1 MILTVLQTIED
12 DQLRLAVER
21 LFNMYHKH
29 MLVKANDILH
39 NWHDAEDAVQDT
51 FYRISRNIE
60 DFLPVESQSAK
71 ALLMIYTRNVAI
83 NMYNRKKTYNK
94 LFYSKKDIGE
104 IELPSNDP
112 DDDVL
117 DLLIN
122 EETVE
127 ILRQGIAQLDELH
140 RDVIILKYYYRKK
153 NLEIA
158 DIMCVDVNVI
168 NARVFRAKKKLLA
181 CLEKSKIIGKHP

>member
-12 DQLRLAVER
+12 DQLRLAVEH
-21 LFNMYHKH
+21 LFNMYHKQ
-29 MLVKANDILH
+29 MLAKANDILH

-51 FYRISRNIE
+51 FYRIYRNIE

-94 LFYSKKDIGE
+94 LFYSKKDIGD

-122 EETVE
+122 QETVE
-127 ILRQGIAQLDELH
+127 TLRQGIAQLDEMH
-140 RDVIILKYYYRKK
+140 RDVIMLKYYYRKK
-153 NLEIA
+153 NTEIA

-181 CLEKSKIIGKHP
+181 YMKGVGV

>member
-1 MILTVLQTIED
+1 MILFVLQTIED
-12 DQLRLAVER
+12 DQLRMAVER
-21 LFNMYHKH
+21 LYNIYHKQ
-29 MLVKANDILH
+29 MLAKANGILH

-71 ALLMIYTRNVAI
+71 ALLMIYTRNAAI
-83 NMYNRKKTYNK
+83 NMYNRKKRQNE

-104 IELPSNDP
+104 LVLPSDDP

-117 DLLIN
+117 DVLIN

-127 ILRQGIAQLDELH
+127 TLRQGIAQLDEMH
-140 RDVIILKYYYRKK
+140 RDVVMLKYYYNKK

-181 CLEKSKIIGKHP
+181 YMKGVGV